1 MNKEINFGKMS
12 RAEVEEQHGSALTD
26 KQFSI
31 VSEELL
37 SIISEVVDEE
47 LGSILENLDSIVA
60 EAEWWEKQISEV

>member
-1 MNKEINFGKMS
+1 MNKEINFGKIS
-12 RAEVEEQHGSALTD
+12 RAEVEEEHGSALTD

-60 EAEWWEKQISEV
+60 EAEWWEKQIS

>member
-37 SIISEVVDEE
+37 SIVSEVIDEE

>member
-60 EAEWWEKQISEV
+60 EAEWWEKQIS

>member
-1 MNKEINFGKMS
+1 MNKEINFGKLS
-12 RAEVEEQHGSALTD
+12 RAEVEEQHGSSLTD

-60 EAEWWEKQISEV
+60 EAEWWEKQITSG